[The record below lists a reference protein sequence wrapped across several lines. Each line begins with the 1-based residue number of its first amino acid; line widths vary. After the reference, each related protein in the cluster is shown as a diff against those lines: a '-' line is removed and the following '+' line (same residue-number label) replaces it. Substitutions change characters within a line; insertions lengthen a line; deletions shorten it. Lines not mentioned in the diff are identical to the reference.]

1 MKKVISALAVFCLAA
16 MAQEATQ
23 IPEGWFAFTVDAR
36 ILSSDSLASVD
47 FLNSSKATERIVVK
61 DGHFAT
67 ASGNPI
73 RFFGSN
79 LCFNNA
85 FPEKELAPRLAG
97 RMKQMGFN
105 IIRFHHLD
113 NRHILNKEKTALD
126 PVMLD
131 KLHWL
136 MFQLRENGIYSNLN
150 LHVSRVYNGLG
161 DLGKTFKYGKALD
174 RFYPP
179 FVESQKKYAKE
190 LLTTVNPYTGLAPI
204 NDPMIAFVEINNE
217 NSISQLDKIDNLELL
232 KGHVI
237 GAELLR
243 LWRSW
248 LARKYTSFKE
258 L

>member
-1 MKKVISALAVFCLAA
+1 MKKVISALAAICLAA
-16 MAQEATQ
+16 MAQEAPQ
-23 IPEGWFAFTVDAR
+23 IPEGWFPFTVDAR
-36 ILSSDSLASVD
+36 VLSSDNLASVD
-47 FLNSSKATERIVVK
+47 FLNPSKATERIVV
-61 DGHFAT
+61 DGGHFKT
-67 ASGNPI
+67 TSGSPV

-126 PVMLD
+126 PAMLD

-161 DLGKTFKYGKALD
+161 DLSKTFKYGKGLD

-179 FVESQKKYAKE
+179 FVESQRKYAKE

-204 NDPMIAFVEINNE
+204 NDPMCLCFFASLRGFCFMAFPCLQIIIPALYYIMEPTDCKAV
-217 NSISQLDKIDNLELL
+217 SPLCPQ
-232 KGHVI
+232 
-237 GAELLR
+237 
-243 LWRSW
+243 
-248 LARKYTSFKE
+248 
-258 L
+258 